1 MNTPVTVYVPRDS
14 AARSVGADEVADAL
28 VSAAAR
34 RGRPIQVVRNG
45 SRGMLWLE
53 PLVEVV
59 TPGGRIGYGPIGAA
73 DVDGLVAAGLLD
85 GAELPQRLGV
95 VDDLP
100 WLAAQNRVTF
110 TRMGVTDPLS
120 PDDFLR
126 HGGLVGL
133 VRALENSPSDV
144 VAEVTESGLRGRGGA
159 GFPAGIKWKTVLDCG
174 DELKFVCCN
183 ADEGDSGTFA
193 DRMLM
198 EGDPFLLIEG
208 MTIAAYAVGATE
220 GYIYIR
226 SEYPDAVATMRAAI
240 EIAYGRGWLGDN
252 VLGSS
257 LNFDLYVRVGGGAY
271 ICGEETSMLESLEGK
286 RGMVRAK
293 PPIPAINGLF
303 GQPTVVNNVL
313 TLATVPTVLAHGA
326 QAYQELGV
334 ERSRGTQVF
343 QLGGNIK
350 HGGIVETAFGVTLG
364 ELVDGYGGGT
374 LSGRPVRAVQVGGPL
389 GAYLP
394 RTQFDL
400 PMDYEAF
407 AAAGAMV
414 GHGGIV
420 VFDETVD
427 MAAQARFAME
437 FCAAESCGK
446 CTPCRVGAVR
456 GVEVIDRITAGEH
469 RDENLA
475 LLEDLCDVMT
485 EGSLCAMGGLT
496 PMPVRS
502 AISHFPDDFSAKN
515 PNAKESISART
526 EGTP

>member
-1 MNTPVTVYVPRDS
+1 M
-14 AARSVGADEVADAL
+14 
-28 VSAAAR
+28 
-34 RGRPIQVVRNG
+34 
-45 SRGMLWLE
+45 
-53 PLVEVV
+53 
-59 TPGGRIGYGPIGAA
+59 
-73 DVDGLVAAGLLD
+73 
-85 GAELPQRLGV
+85 
-95 VDDLP
+95 
-100 WLAAQNRVTF
+100 
-110 TRMGVTDPLS
+110 
-120 PDDFLR
+120 
-126 HGGLVGL
+126 H
-133 VRALENSPSDV
+133 
-144 VAEVTESGLRGRGGA
+144 
-159 GFPAGIKWKTVLDCG
+159 DCT

-193 DRMLM
+193 DRMVM

-226 SEYPDAVATMRAAI
+226 SEYPDAVAAMRSAI

-257 LNFDLYVRVGGGAY
+257 LNFDLHVRVGGGAY

-303 GQPTVVNNVL
+303 GKPTVVNNVL

-350 HGGIVETAFGVTLG
+350 QGGIVETAFGITLG

-374 LSGRPVRAVQVGGPL
+374 RSGRPVRAVQVGGPL

-394 RTQFDL
+394 RAKFDL

-407 AAAGAMV
+407 VAAGAMV
-414 GHGGIV
+414 GHGGLV

-456 GVEVIDRITAGEH
+456 GVEVIDRITAGGN

-502 AISHFPDDFSAKN
+502 AITHFPDDFLARQPIGGWKVRHESAQGTRLRHSG
-515 PNAKESISART
+515 ERGRGDHLARGGWAAGFRAGRHLRHAGGCARRRGHPQAVCHRPARRVRVVPAVFGRDRRPPWYPRLVHHPGGRRHGRADSNVKGRET
-526 EGTP
+526 S